1 MTIKTKSNNPQKRN
15 LAIPCE
21 PMPEDEFFQLIKE
34 AEKGPFISGEELKLK
49 MQSWIKKA
57 EA

>member
-1 MTIKTKSNNPQKRN
+1 
-15 LAIPCE
+15 
-21 PMPEDEFFQLIKE
+21 MPEDEFFQLIKE